1 MTTHRAFRWPSL
13 LTESGRGIAFGGDY
27 NPDQWPEET
36 LDEDIRLMGEAGVN
50 VVSLAIFSWDKIE
63 PVEGAFTFEWLD
75 HVIDRLGR
83 AGIAVDLASATAAAP
98 LWLYESHPEVLPV
111 DRYGHTVNAGS
122 RQSWQPTSPV
132 FKEYALRLCRRLAEH
147 YKDNPYVTAWH
158 MGNEYGWNNRY
169 DYSDN
174 ALAAFRTWCE
184 AKYGTI
190 DALNEAW
197 GTAFWSQHV
206 NSFDEVLL
214 PRHMGGDAMV
224 NPSQQLDYERF
235 GNDML
240 LDFYKAER
248 DAIEAICPGK
258 PWYMMEHST
267 SAVQWKPL
275 NTRKRAGE
283 LWELDGVPA
292 ITSHP
297 PTAKAP
303 PSTWA
308 ATLAATTSPTC
319 SQNSTQQ
326 PPPTKGLP
334 TKGRVG
340 ERSTPQPRPQQ
351 PRLMTPRILH
361 TIRQSSDGTI
371 RFGFSLNRSKQPVAV
386 NGIE

>member
-1 MTTHRAFRWPSL
+1 MFFRLFAVCGEWWSGGGDGFEVEFAAGQVDHGGEVVRVAEAAGPSL
-13 LTESGRGIAFGGDY
+13 HVPDDAVGVLEDGVGVRVLEVCDDLGEVAADRTGR
-27 NPDQWPEET
+27 
-36 LDEDIRLMGEAGVN
+36 LV
-50 VVSLAIFSWDKIE
+50 
-63 PVEGAFTFEWLD
+63 
-75 HVIDRLGR
+75 LG
-83 AGIAVDLASATAAAP
+83 P
-98 LWLYESHPEVLPV
+98 
-111 DRYGHTVNAGS
+111 
-122 RQSWQPTSPV
+122 Q
-132 FKEYALRLCRRLAEH
+132 
-147 YKDNPYVTAWH
+147 
-158 MGNEYGWNNRY
+158 
-169 DYSDN
+169 
-174 ALAAFRTWCE
+174 
-184 AKYGTI
+184 
-190 DALNEAW
+190 
-197 GTAFWSQHV
+197 AFWSQHV
-206 NSFDEVLL
+206 NSFAEVLL
-214 PRHMGGDAMV
+214 PRHMGGDSMV
-224 NPSQQLDYERF
+224 NPPQRLGYKRF

-297 PTAKAP
+297 PTAKAL

-371 RFGFSLNRSKQPVAV
+371 RFVFSLNRSKQPVAV
-386 NGIE
+386 KGIE

>member
-1 MTTHRAFRWPSL
+1 MFFRLFAVCGEWWSGGGDGFEVEFAAGQVDHGGEVVRVAEAAGPSL
-13 LTESGRGIAFGGDY
+13 HVPDDAVGVLEDGVGVRVLEVCDDLGEVAADRTGR
-27 NPDQWPEET
+27 
-36 LDEDIRLMGEAGVN
+36 LV
-50 VVSLAIFSWDKIE
+50 
-63 PVEGAFTFEWLD
+63 
-75 HVIDRLGR
+75 LG
-83 AGIAVDLASATAAAP
+83 P
-98 LWLYESHPEVLPV
+98 
-111 DRYGHTVNAGS
+111 
-122 RQSWQPTSPV
+122 Q
-132 FKEYALRLCRRLAEH
+132 
-147 YKDNPYVTAWH
+147 
-158 MGNEYGWNNRY
+158 
-169 DYSDN
+169 
-174 ALAAFRTWCE
+174 
-184 AKYGTI
+184 
-190 DALNEAW
+190 
-197 GTAFWSQHV
+197 AFWSQHV
-206 NSFDEVLL
+206 NSFAEVLL
-214 PRHMGGDAMV
+214 PRHMGGDSMV
-224 NPSQQLDYERF
+224 NPPQRLGYKRF

-334 TKGRVG
+334 AKGRVG

-371 RFGFSLNRSKQPVAV
+371 RFDFYLNRSKQPVAV

>member
-1 MTTHRAFRWPSL
+1 
-13 LTESGRGIAFGGDY
+13 
-27 NPDQWPEET
+27 
-36 LDEDIRLMGEAGVN
+36 
-50 VVSLAIFSWDKIE
+50 
-63 PVEGAFTFEWLD
+63 
-75 HVIDRLGR
+75 
-83 AGIAVDLASATAAAP
+83 
-98 LWLYESHPEVLPV
+98 
-111 DRYGHTVNAGS
+111 
-122 RQSWQPTSPV
+122 
-132 FKEYALRLCRRLAEH
+132 
-147 YKDNPYVTAWH
+147 
-158 MGNEYGWNNRY
+158 
-169 DYSDN
+169 
-174 ALAAFRTWCE
+174 
-184 AKYGTI
+184 
-190 DALNEAW
+190 
-197 GTAFWSQHV
+197 
-206 NSFDEVLL
+206 
-214 PRHMGGDAMV
+214 MGGDSMV
-224 NPSQQLDYERF
+224 NPPQRLGYKRF

-297 PTAKAP
+297 PPTAKAP

-334 TKGRVG
+334 AKGRVG

-371 RFGFSLNRSKQPVAV
+371 RFDFYLNRSKQPVAV
-386 NGIE
+386 NGIEGEPIIACRCEPGLDDFIAGNAGPTGYELARNAILITKTTL